1 METVRLLYPD
11 WLVIAV
17 IAFIIIL
24 AFVAIIYFCVSIKEL
39 HYISSSVSN
48 EYTTY
53 FIEDLDGNNL
63 INVEEIEQVS
73 QRYSRENSQYEI
85 VYYIKS
91 GHTVIETFND
101 GIKCCERFE
110 DISRIL
116 NDFNC

>member
-1 METVRLLYPD
+1 MKFGRLK
-11 WLVIAV
+11 V
-17 IAFIIIL
+17 
-24 AFVAIIYFCVSIKEL
+24 VSRAPNSKSGRTMWTCICDCGNTKVV
-39 HYISSSVSN
+39 YGFN
-48 EYTTY
+48 E
-53 FIEDLDGNNL
+53 F